1 MAVVAADMKW
11 EVAAEDM
18 KWEAAAE
25 DMAVRWEVVEV
36 MVEVKE
42 IWK

>member
-42 IWK
+42 I

>member
-36 MVEVKE
+36 MVKVKE
-42 IWK
+42 I

>member
-1 MAVVAADMKW
+1 MAVVAADM
-11 EVAAEDM
+11 E
-18 KWEAAAE
+18 WEAAAE